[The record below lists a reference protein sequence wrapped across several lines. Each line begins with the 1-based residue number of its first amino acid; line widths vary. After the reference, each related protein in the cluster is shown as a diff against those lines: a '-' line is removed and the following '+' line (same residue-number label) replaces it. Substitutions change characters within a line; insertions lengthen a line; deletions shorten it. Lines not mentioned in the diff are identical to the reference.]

1 MSEKK
6 TSGPK
11 DWLGISEAAD
21 YLGVHFTTL
30 RRWSD
35 DDKVPF
41 YQTPGGQRRYKES
54 DLDQFL
60 AQLQRGKHPGEITL
74 KPESAQPEII
84 QEIREMG
91 MGNQDWYGQIS
102 TDKRKLMARNGRLLI
117 GSLMQ
122 YACRQDEAKT
132 VLAQGKE
139 LGEQYGKL
147 CRQSNLSVIQTMQAF
162 VKIRHS
168 IVDSLC
174 EAGIVVEDSGED
186 TWNIFRRVNF
196 YLDTVM
202 MAILESYRMQ
212 TSQFPPAFE

>member
-1 MSEKK
+1 MVKS
-6 TSGPK
+6 P
-11 DWLGISEAAD
+11 
-21 YLGVHFTTL
+21 
-30 RRWSD
+30 R
-35 DDKVPF
+35 
-41 YQTPGGQRRYKES
+41 
-54 DLDQFL
+54 
-60 AQLQRGKHPGEITL
+60 
-74 KPESAQPEII
+74 
-84 QEIREMG
+84 
-91 MGNQDWYGQIS
+91 
-102 TDKRKLMARNGRLLI
+102 
-117 GSLMQ
+117 MQ
-122 YACRQDEAKT
+122 YACRQDEAEA

-139 LGEQYGKL
+139 LGEQYGRL